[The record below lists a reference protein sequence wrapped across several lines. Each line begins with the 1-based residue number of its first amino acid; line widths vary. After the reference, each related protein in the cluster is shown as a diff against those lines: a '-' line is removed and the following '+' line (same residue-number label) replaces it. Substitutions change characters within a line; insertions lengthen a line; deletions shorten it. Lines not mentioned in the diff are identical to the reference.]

1 MSIDSSD
8 HAGDHLDIEAAL
20 RREIDDLT
28 ETLKAIRTGGID
40 AVIIPG
46 ADGDELYM
54 LSSAD
59 RPYRV
64 IVEEMGDGAATISER
79 GILLYANQRFADLL
93 GHDRATLLGK
103 DFGDVLQAGET
114 AVLAGLL
121 STVPGVTTRS
131 EQLTV
136 IHPDGSTTPVLASAT
151 GLDLDG
157 SVVRC
162 LIFADLTSR
171 VEAEQ
176 RRADER
182 AAERER
188 YEELF
193 ESGVVGITRTTP
205 DGRILQC
212 NRAAARMYGFDS
224 PEEFIAQTPDLR
236 ALFANSHREPFS
248 VAMEQ
253 EEAALPGE
261 GELTRPDG
269 SKRLVRGGATAF
281 RDSRGEVTEYLSH
294 FVDVTERDRFEQ
306 EARENL
312 ARYQAISEMAT
323 DFPCSILLNP
333 DGTSHVEWTTE
344 SLERALGYSV
354 EEVNAL
360 GGLHALLEP
369 EELPRVLEEYVP
381 SVLAGEP
388 VDAEVR
394 FLTRSGETLV
404 VEAHARRRDEGATPS
419 RILIGMTDVTE
430 RHLRLEALRQ
440 SRQRIDHL
448 MALTP
453 AVIFW
458 IDETEHWTPTFMSGN
473 VEELLG
479 YPESRF
485 SEGMPFW
492 HEIVYPDDWALLA
505 PKRMGLSEGRH
516 QSEYRFR
523 HGDGSL
529 RWLNEQFIVVSSEGA
544 HGAESKE
551 IIGSWTDITDVRA
564 SAEALQLADQQLQ
577 ELMVQLSTAHED
589 ERKHLSRELHDNLG
603 QILTS
608 ASLFAKAASADLPP
622 ERRELHDRVR
632 SLIDDA
638 LAATRSLAWTLHRS
652 EQSDALEGRLQKLVE
667 DVSSGNSTKLDL
679 EFRGRGRSVSVG
691 VESVVFR
698 IVQEALTNVVRHAQA
713 RHAWVI
719 VTVTGG
725 QVSVVVSDDGV
736 GFDTQ
741 STATRM
747 NHAGLRG
754 MEERAHELGGTLKV
768 DSRPGWGTTVR
779 FNLAARRGDS

>member
-1 MSIDSSD
+1 MSFASSGR
-8 HAGDHLDIEAAL
+8 AGGHLEIEAAL
-20 RREIDDLT
+20 RREIGALT
-28 ETLKAIRTGGID
+28 ATLKAIRTGGID

-46 ADGDELYM
+46 TGEDELYM

-93 GHDRATLLGK
+93 RRDRTTLLGR
-103 DFGDVLQAGET
+103 DFGDLLQAGEAGVLDDLLGT
-114 AVLAGLL
+114 A
-121 STVPGVTTRS
+121 PGATTHS
-131 EQLTV
+131 EQLTIV
-136 IHPDGSTTPVLASAT
+136 HPDGSTTPVLASAT

-162 LIFADLTSR
+162 LVFADLTSR

-224 PEEFIAQTPDLR
+224 PEELIAQTPDLR

-248 VAMEQ
+248 TAMEQ
-253 EEAALPGE
+253 EEAAQPGE
-261 GELTRPDG
+261 GELTRRDG
-269 SKRLVRGGATAF
+269 TKLLVRGGATAF
-281 RDSRGEVTEYLSH
+281 RDQGGEVTEYLAH

-312 ARYQAISEMAT
+312 ARYQAISEMTT

-333 DGTSHVEWTTE
+333 DGTSTIEWATR
-344 SLERALGYSV
+344 SLERAAGYSIA
-354 EEVNAL
+354 EINAL
-360 GGLHALLEP
+360 GGLRALVDP
-369 EELPRVLEEYVP
+369 DELPRLEHEYLPLLLSGAPVTTE
-381 SVLAGEP
+381 LRLLTKCGES
-388 VDAEVR
+388 
-394 FLTRSGETLV
+394 LY
-404 VEAHARRRDEGATPS
+404 VEAHAQLGKEHSTPRRA
-419 RILIGMTDVTE
+419 LVGMTDVTE
-430 RHLRLEALRQ
+430 RHMRLEALRL

-473 VEELLG
+473 VEDLLG

-485 SEGMPFW
+485 SEGIAFW
-492 HEIVYPDDWALLA
+492 REIVYPDDWALLA
-505 PKRMGLSEGRH
+505 PQRTSLQEGRH

-529 RWLNEQFIVVSSEGA
+529 RWLNEQLIVVRSED
-544 HGAESKE
+544 AEPEE
-551 IIGSWTDITDVRA
+551 IIGSWADITEVRA
-564 SAEALQLADQQLQ
+564 TTEALQLADQQLQ

-608 ASLFAKAASADLPP
+608 ASLYAKAASHDLPP

-632 SLIDDA
+632 TLIDDA

-652 EQSDALEGRLQKLVE
+652 ERSEALEGRLQQLVA
-667 DVSSGNSTKLDL
+667 DVGSATATGLHL
-679 EFRGRGRSVSVG
+679 EFRGHGRSVSVR

-698 IVQEALTNVVRHAQA
+698 IVQEALTNVARHAQA

-725 QVSVVVSDDGV
+725 QVGVVVSDDGV
-736 GFDTQ
+736 GFDAL
-741 STATRM
+741 SPATRM
-747 NHAGLRG
+747 NHVGLQG
-754 MEERAHELGGTLKV
+754 MEERAHESGGTLTI

-779 FNLAARRGDS
+779 FNLAARESDA

>member
-1 MSIDSSD
+1 MTSTSPGRAD
-8 HAGDHLDIEAAL
+8 DHLETEAAL
-20 RREIDDLT
+20 RRQIDDLSA
-28 ETLKAIRTGGID
+28 TLKAIRTGGID

-46 ADGDELYM
+46 TGGDELYM

-64 IVEEMGDGAATISER
+64 IVEEMADGAATLSER

-93 GHDRATLLGK
+93 RRDRATLLGR
-103 DFGDVLQAGET
+103 DLSDLLQAGEA
-114 AVLAGLL
+114 AVLDDLL
-121 STVPGVTTRS
+121 ATAPGATTHS
-131 EQLTV
+131 EELTIV
-136 IHPDGSTTPVLASAT
+136 HPDGSSTPVLASVT

-162 LIFADLTSR
+162 LIFGDLTSR
-171 VEAEQ
+171 VEAER

-205 DGRILQC
+205 DGRVLQC
-212 NRAAARMYGFDS
+212 NRAAARMYGFGS

-248 VAMEQ
+248 FAMEQ
-253 EEAALPGE
+253 EEAAPPGE
-261 GELTRPDG
+261 GELTRRDG
-269 SKRLVRGGATAF
+269 SKLLVRGGATAF
-281 RDSRGEVTEYLSH
+281 RDPGGEVTEYLAH

-312 ARYQAISEMAT
+312 ARYQSISEMTT
-323 DFPCSILLNP
+323 DFPCSILLHP
-333 DGTSHVEWTTE
+333 DGTSTIEWATE
-344 SLERALGYSV
+344 SLERAVGYSIA
-354 EEVNAL
+354 EINAL
-360 GGLHALLEP
+360 GGLRALVDP
-369 EELPRVLEEYVP
+369 DELPRPGHEYLP
-381 SVLAGEP
+381 SLLSGAP
-388 VDAEVR
+388 VTTELR
-394 FLTRSGETLV
+394 LLTKSGKSLY
-404 VEAHARRRDEGATPS
+404 VEAHAQLGKERSTPRRA
-419 RILIGMTDVTE
+419 LVGMTDVTE
-430 RHLRLEALRQ
+430 SHMRLEALRL
-440 SRQRIDHL
+440 SRQRNERL

-458 IDETEHWTPTFMSGN
+458 IDEADDWTPTFMSGN
-473 VEELLG
+473 VEDLLG

-485 SEGMPFW
+485 SEGFTFW

-505 PKRMGLSEGRH
+505 PKRTGRPEGHH

-529 RWLNEQFIVVSSEGA
+529 RWLNEQLIVVRSD
-544 HGAESKE
+544 GAEAEE
-551 IIGSWTDITDVRA
+551 IIGSWTDITEVRA
-564 SAEALQLADQQLQ
+564 TAEALQLADQQLQ
-577 ELMVQLSTAHED
+577 EVMVQLSTAHED

-608 ASLFAKAASADLPP
+608 ASLFAKAASHDLPP
-622 ERRELHDRVR
+622 ERRELNDRVR
-632 SLIDDA
+632 ALIDDA

-652 EQSDALEGRLQKLVE
+652 ELSDALEGRLQQLVE
-667 DVSSGNSTKLDL
+667 DVSLGNDTKLDL
-679 EFRGRGRSVSVG
+679 EFRGHGRSLSVDA
-691 VESVVFR
+691 ESVAFR

-713 RHAWVI
+713 RHVWVV

-725 QVSVVVSDDGV
+725 QVGVVVRDDGV
-736 GFDTQ
+736 GFDVQ
-741 STATRM
+741 STAKRM
-747 NHAGLRG
+747 NHVGLRG
-754 MEERAHELGGTLKV
+754 MEERAHDLGGTLKI

-779 FNLAARRGDS
+779 FNFAARQGDA